1 MDIYQ
6 KIRYYH
12 EQENRS
18 QRWVAKA
25 LGISRN
31 TVSKYWD
38 GETVPWKRKSGSGR
52 KNDVITEEVKAFI
65 ISCFEEDKNAPRKQ
79 HHTAHRIYERLVDE
93 CGFTGCESSVRNAV
107 AQLRCNYHKTF
118 VPLAYEPA
126 EAVQIDWGEA
136 TVEISG
142 KRQKIQIWCMRE
154 CFSEAIFVTAFYR
167 QNQESFLEG
176 IVKGLEFFG
185 GSPKKMIF
193 DNARVAVKEGF
204 GHYAK
209 ATDKYKDLSAHYAFN
224 PVFCNPA
231 SGHEKGLVEGL
242 VGLVRRNCLSPV
254 PKVRSL
260 SELNDLLLDYCK
272 KYKKHK
278 VPSKNNTVGERLEMC
293 RCKWIPLP
301 PYRFDTSNTLQLKV
315 DEFSLVKFDH
325 NKYSVPCRYSSQTV
339 TVKGTGNKVRVIFNN
354 KTIAEYDRDYHRNNT
369 HYKLEHYIEL
379 IERKPGS
386 VYNAAPIKE
395 TVPAKLY
402 DFLMKSDSP
411 QEIVKVLRLYLEK
424 GDEVLKALPY
434 SDSFETLFANVNKY
448 EGNEENAEIN
458 FLHIK
463 IPVTD
468 LKQYNVL
475 MEGGESL

>member
-18 QRWVAKA
+18 QRWVAKV

-52 KNDVITEEVKAFI
+52 KNDVITEDVKAFI

-167 QNQESFLEG
+167 QN
-176 IVKGLEFFG
+176 
-185 GSPKKMIF
+185 
-193 DNARVAVKEGF
+193 
-204 GHYAK
+204 
-209 ATDKYKDLSAHYAFN
+209 
-224 PVFCNPA
+224 
-231 SGHEKGLVEGL
+231 
-242 VGLVRRNCLSPV
+242 
-254 PKVRSL
+254 
-260 SELNDLLLDYCK
+260 
-272 KYKKHK
+272 
-278 VPSKNNTVGERLEMC
+278 
-293 RCKWIPLP
+293 
-301 PYRFDTSNTLQLKV
+301 
-315 DEFSLVKFDH
+315 
-325 NKYSVPCRYSSQTV
+325 
-339 TVKGTGNKVRVIFNN
+339 
-354 KTIAEYDRDYHRNNT
+354 
-369 HYKLEHYIEL
+369 
-379 IERKPGS
+379 
-386 VYNAAPIKE
+386 
-395 TVPAKLY
+395 
-402 DFLMKSDSP
+402 
-411 QEIVKVLRLYLEK
+411 
-424 GDEVLKALPY
+424 
-434 SDSFETLFANVNKY
+434 
-448 EGNEENAEIN
+448 
-458 FLHIK
+458 
-463 IPVTD
+463 
-468 LKQYNVL
+468 
-475 MEGGESL
+475 